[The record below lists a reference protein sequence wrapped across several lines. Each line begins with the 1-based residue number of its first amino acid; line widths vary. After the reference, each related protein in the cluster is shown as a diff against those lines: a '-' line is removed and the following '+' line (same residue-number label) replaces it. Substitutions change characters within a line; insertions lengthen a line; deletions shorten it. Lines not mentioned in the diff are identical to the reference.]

1 MSQIATPEPIYE
13 PAPTAQ
19 VTLSMLLVDEIEKQ
33 HIKVAELVQRSTVTI
48 QGDNLFSSGSTTVN
62 RSLIPL
68 LHRIADA
75 LNQLDT

>member
-1 MSQIATPEPIYE
+1 MQK
-13 PAPTAQ
+13 
-19 VTLSMLLVDEIEKQ
+19 TLSMLLVDEIEKQ

-75 LNQLDT
+75 ICDIGGLIPKICLKTGSDSLFS